1 MDRLPFSPYD
11 FFGYLASGLLLVVG
25 MDLIFGFPPVLGRNF
40 TVVESAIL
48 LLVVYVAGQMIAT
61 PAKAFLEDL
70 LVARILR
77 RPNINLLERKKPWL
91 RGLIFPGYYQPL
103 SEQAQKRVLTRA
115 ESEGIEGIGEDLFLH
130 VRYNPQVLE
139 NVKLMDRMNGF
150 LNQYGLHRNLS
161 FTALLLGAA
170 LLLKF
175 KLTSEVNPELAKYAA
190 ASLGAGV
197 LLFYRYLKFFRQY
210 SYELFNTYGRAE

>member
-1 MDRLPFSPYD
+1 
-11 FFGYLASGLLLVVG
+11 

-48 LLVVYVAGQMIAT
+48 LLVVYVAGQMVAT

-70 LVARILR
+70 VVARLLR
-77 RPNINLLERKKPWL
+77 RPNINLLEKKRPCL

-103 SEQAQKRVLTRA
+103 PEQAQRRVLARA
-115 ESEGIEGIGEDLFLH
+115 ESEGIKGIGEDLFLH
-130 VRYNPQVLE
+130 VRYSPQVLG
-139 NVKLMDRMNGF
+139 NAKLIDRMNGF
-150 LNQYGLHRNLS
+150 LNQYGFHRNLS
-161 FTALLLGAA
+161 FTALLLGIA

-175 KLTSEVNPELAKYAA
+175 KVSSGVNPELAKHGAV
-190 ASLGAGV
+190 SLAAGV

-210 SYELFNTYGRAE
+210 SYEMFNTYGRAD